1 MFVRVE
7 SRGHSRRHRHHSN
20 ISTSPALDGFRD
32 RFSDLSLVSTTASS
46 VTRGSIE
53 HTSFT
58 DITGF
63 SDTSEGHSHSLPLRQ
78 CCPVS
83 NQWSSPNPVSVR
95 QQQASLAALAA
106 AGLEPG
112 QVPLD
117 SYDFM
122 LSTSPSSASN
132 QDSCA
137 GPDLKTLML
146 VCVPSSTPSS
156 RRSTM
161 DETLTTQQHVEDI
174 PRPVDRD
181 AVLLKKDK
189 KKRGPR
195 EARQSVVPRGKTKRK
210 DSVQYNV
217 KEEGTYVANDQH
229 PIHPAVT
236 QTDPYFPSVSEQRLT
251 HPYPTSLD
259 EDDLYDHHA
268 PPSQEYGG
276 GQYMEATMPKRPIRS
291 WRMAAIISVPMTGIC
306 VMFDGG
312 NSSFVVKVSFLT
324 PLNGMAN
331 RYANVSD
338 LPIGK
343 FCPAFATQPP

>member
-1 MFVRVE
+1 
-7 SRGHSRRHRHHSN
+7 
-20 ISTSPALDGFRD
+20 
-32 RFSDLSLVSTTASS
+32 
-46 VTRGSIE
+46 
-53 HTSFT
+53 
-58 DITGF
+58 
-63 SDTSEGHSHSLPLRQ
+63 
-78 CCPVS
+78 
-83 NQWSSPNPVSVR
+83 
-95 QQQASLAALAA
+95 
-106 AGLEPG
+106 
-112 QVPLD
+112 
-117 SYDFM
+117 
-122 LSTSPSSASN
+122 
-132 QDSCA
+132 
-137 GPDLKTLML
+137 
-146 VCVPSSTPSS
+146 
-156 RRSTM
+156 M

-276 GQYMEATMPKRPIRS
+276 GQYMEVEYQVSDAFHVAEEGYHILGGYY
-291 WRMAAIISVPMTGIC
+291 AEEAHSVLEN
-306 VMFDGG
+306 GG
-312 NSSFVVKVSFLT
+312 NHQ
-324 PLNGMAN
+324 
-331 RYANVSD
+331 
-338 LPIGK
+338 
-343 FCPAFATQPP
+343 CPDDWDMCDV